1 MSLKM
6 TKAEREAF
14 LADLH
19 VGVISIAEK
28 DRGPLTVPIWYGYEP
43 GGELWILTERNSRKG
58 RLLREAGRFSLVAQ
72 TETPPYK
79 YVSVEGPITSIEKP
93 DLERDERPMAHR
105 YLGPELGDGY
115 VEATRADGDVD
126 NILVKMRPQRWL
138 TTDYSKQFAID

>member
-6 TKAEREAF
+6 TKSEREAF

-19 VGVISIAEK
+19 VGVISVADP
-28 DRGPLTVPIWYGYEP
+28 DRGPLSAPIWYDYEA
-43 GGELWILTERNSRKG
+43 GGDLWILTGRDSLKG
-58 RLLREAGRFSLVAQ
+58 RLLEKAGRFSLVAQ

-79 YVSVEGPITSIEKP
+79 YVSVEGPITSIDKP

-105 YLGPELGDGY
+105 YLGQEIGDGY
-115 VEATRADGDVD
+115 ISATHGGDDVD

-138 TTDYSKQFAID
+138 TTDYSK